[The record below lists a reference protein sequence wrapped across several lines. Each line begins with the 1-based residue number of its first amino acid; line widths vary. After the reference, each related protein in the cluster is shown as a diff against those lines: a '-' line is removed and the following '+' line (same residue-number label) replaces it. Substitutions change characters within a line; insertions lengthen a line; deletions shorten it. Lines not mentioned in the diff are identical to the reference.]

1 MPWGS
6 WEVCVL
12 SWLYQAVL
20 CVPGWSLNLYVLP
33 APLGKALHLEE
44 SLRGLRK
51 KEWSILSDPDGGKEA
66 ASCPGLR

>member
-51 KEWSILSDPDGGKEA
+51 KEWSTF
-66 ASCPGLR
+66 